1 MTTMVELLAG
11 IGAHLAAFEL
21 PAVASV
27 HIAAGMPVSPVTV
40 QLTRHTPSAVARGLV
55 AWADTLTQVTV
66 EAWRVPEGDS
76 THLSVAGLL
85 PSGTAVRIY
94 GGLSASTGGLGTDL
108 APDATTTIPLAALRH
123 AASIEEATA

>member
-1 MTTMVELLAG
+1 MTTMVELLAA
-11 IGAHLAAFEL
+11 IGTHVGAFEL

-27 HIAAGMPVSPVTV
+27 HIAAGMPVPPVTV
-40 QLTRHTPSAVARGLV
+40 QLRRHEPRAVARGLV
-55 AWADTLTQVTV
+55 AWADTLSQVTV

-85 PSGTAVRIY
+85 PSGTAIRIY
-94 GGLSASTGGLGTDL
+94 GGLSASTGDLRADL
-108 APDATTTIPLAALRH
+108 APDAATTIPLAALRH